1 MMDTDTG
8 NFESLYV
15 CCNQDNIYVKSHSEN
30 DLEVSCYDK
39 EHYTIKN

>member
-1 MMDTDTG
+1 MMGTDTD
-8 NFESLYV
+8 NFESLYA
-15 CCNQDNIYVKSHSEN
+15 CCDQDNLYVKSHSEN